1 MWFANITAFLVLL
14 TLLFIPLR
22 ICAKIN
28 SNRSKF
34 GDNYVSAVAGV
45 LAGFVFYTIYVLW
58 QANNDILSQF
68 IDSII
73 ANGFYSFAVNVLSFA
88 GGFILGMSF
97 LSLIYKFISS
107 RYIGMLNLSLT
118 LISAVALHNFL
129 FLGNSRIFVNYFALS
144 FGGGILIHIILNTK
158 QLKELFSL

>member
-1 MWFANITAFLVLL
+1 MWFANITAVLVLFM
-14 TLLFIPLR
+14 LLFIPLR

-45 LAGFVFYTIYVLW
+45 FAGFVFYTIYVLW
-58 QANNDILSQF
+58 QSSNDLLNQF
-68 IDSII
+68 VDSVI
-73 ANGFYSFAVNVLSFA
+73 AVGFYSFAINILSFA
-88 GGFILGMSF
+88 SGFILGMSF

-118 LISAVALHNFL
+118 LISAIALHNF
-129 FLGNSRIFVNYFALS
+129 FFVGNSRIFVNYFALS
-144 FGGGILIHIILNTK
+144 FGGGILIHIILNPK
-158 QLKELFSL
+158 PLKELFSL